1 MRSILV
7 FIIAVSASIQ
17 GIGQVVAF
25 GLKADVGGVV
35 TTYGTNEILTD
46 NNWSNEW
53 QGSVGVVVYK
63 PVLGLNNLQVSSG
76 LSLGMSNFRLR
87 SGWNLPNDVLTPTQS
102 PLNSYSVYRVV
113 RKNTQLVLPFD
124 FRLKLISAR
133 GFFADHNFYITGGL
147 VWRINVSNTENIY
160 SVEQLGNY
168 ESTTYQASEEFKSN
182 LNSYFENE
190 FASQNLMATVGFE
203 RGRALSGIELIYS
216 LKYQWHLT
224 SVTNDLKVN
233 NSGGLQFGVG
243 IRFGGPR

>member
-7 FIIAVSASIQ
+7 FIMAVSASIQ

-25 GLKADVGGVV
+25 GLKADAGGVV

-63 PVLGLNNLQVSSG
+63 PIFGLNRLQVASG
-76 LSLGMSNFRLR
+76 MSLGMSNFRLR
-87 SGWNLPNDVLTPTQS
+87 SGWNLPTDVLTAGQN
-102 PLNSYSVYRVV
+102 PLNAYSVYRVV
-113 RKNTQLVLPFD
+113 RKNTQVVIPFD
-124 FRLKLISAR
+124 IRLKLISAR
-133 GFFADHNFYITGGL
+133 GFFANHNFYITGGL
-147 VWRINVSNTENIY
+147 IWRINVSNTENIY
-160 SVEQLGNY
+160 SVEELGNY
-168 ESTTYQASEEFKSN
+168 ESKTYQASEEFKSN

-190 FASQNLMATVGFE
+190 FASQNVMATVGFE
-203 RGRALSGIELIYS
+203 RGRAFTGIELIYS
-216 LKYQWHLT
+216 VKYQWHL
-224 SVTNDLKVN
+224 SSMTNDLKIN

>member
-1 MRSILV
+1 MRLILV
-7 FIIAVSASIQ
+7 FIVALFVTVQ
-17 GIGQVVAF
+17 GIGQVIAIGVKGDA
-25 GLKADVGGVV
+25 GTVV
-35 TTYGTNEILTD
+35 TTYGTNEILAD

-53 QGSVGVVVYK
+53 QGSVGVVIYK

-76 LSLGMSNFRLR
+76 VSLGMSNFRLR
-87 SGWNLPNDVLTPTQS
+87 SGWNLPNDILTPTQS

-113 RKNTQLVLPFD
+113 RKNTQLVIPFD
-124 FRLKLISAR
+124 IRMKLISAR
-133 GFFADHNFYITGGL
+133 GFFANHNFYITGGL

-190 FASQNLMATVGFE
+190 FAAQNLMAAIGFE

-216 LKYQWHLT
+216 VKYQWHLSSMT
-224 SVTNDLKVN
+224 KDLKIN

>member
-1 MRSILV
+1 MRSLLV
-7 FIIAVSASIQ
+7 FMLAVVVSVQ
-17 GIGQVVAF
+17 GIGQVIAIGVKGEA
-25 GLKADVGGVV
+25 GTVV
-35 TTYGTNEILTD
+35 TTYGTNEILAD

-87 SGWNLPNDVLTPTQS
+87 SGWNLPSDILTPTQS

-113 RKNTQLVLPFD
+113 RKNTQLVIPFD
-124 FRLKLISAR
+124 IRMKLISAR
-133 GFFADHNFYITGGL
+133 GFFANHNFYITGGL

-190 FASQNLMATVGFE
+190 FASQNLMAAIGFE

-216 LKYQWHLT
+216 VKYQWHLSSMT
-224 SVTNDLKVN
+224 KDLKIN
-233 NSGGLQFGVG
+233 NSGGLQFGLG

>member
-1 MRSILV
+1 MRLILV

-53 QGSVGVVVYK
+53 QGSVGFVVYK
-63 PVLGLNNLQVSSG
+63 PIFGLNRLQVSSG
-76 LSLGMSNFRLR
+76 MSLGMSNFRLR
-87 SGWNLPNDVLTPTQS
+87 SGWNLPTDVLAPSQN
-102 PLNSYSVYRVV
+102 PLNAYSVYRVV
-113 RKNTQLVLPFD
+113 RKNTQLVIPFD
-124 FRLKLISAR
+124 IRLKLISAR
-133 GFFADHNFYITGGL
+133 GFFASHNFYITGGL

-160 SVEQLGNY
+160 SVEELGNY
-168 ESTTYQASEEFKSN
+168 ESTTYKASEEFKSN

-203 RGRALSGIELIYS
+203 RGRAFTGIELIYS
-216 LKYQWHLT
+216 VKYQWHLT